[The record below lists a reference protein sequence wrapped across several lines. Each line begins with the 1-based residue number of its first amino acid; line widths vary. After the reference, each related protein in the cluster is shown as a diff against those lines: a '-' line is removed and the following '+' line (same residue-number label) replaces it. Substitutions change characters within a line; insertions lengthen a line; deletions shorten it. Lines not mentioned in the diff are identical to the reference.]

1 MELNQMFTKELT
13 QAGHVRR
20 FSIRE
25 AARGGGWEVREEQD
39 SEVVRR
45 VCYDDWHRVERAL
58 HSMRAQVLE
67 LEERGWRPRDVSH

>member
-1 MELNQMFTKELT
+1 MFTKELT

-20 FSIRE
+20 FTIRE
-25 AARGGGWEVREEQD
+25 AARGRGWEVREEQD

-58 HSMRAQVLE
+58 HSMTAQVLE
-67 LEERGWRPRDVSH
+67 LEERGWRPREVSH